1 MEKVLLIFP
10 LFLLMIN
17 LLFGIMWIIIG
28 IRGVIVG
35 KANIGHFALSS
46 FSLSVSILMA
56 GLLFNIFSA

>member
-35 KANIGHFALSS
+35 NANIGHFALSS

-56 GLLFNIFSA
+56 DLLFNIFSA